1 MIFTMMKKTF
11 LDNLEYKVTG
21 ACIEVHKMLGPGL
34 LESVYQKC
42 LIRELQL
49 QQINFTAE
57 HSILISYKD
66 ILLDTELRADLV
78 IENCIVV
85 ELKSVENILP
95 IHEAQIL
102 TYMKLLKVPKGLL
115 INFNST
121 NIVQHGKR
129 AFVSEYMYKFD
140 V

>member
-1 MIFTMMKKTF
+1 MMNKTF

-21 ACIEVHKMLGPGL
+21 ACIEVHKILGPGL

-49 QQINFTAE
+49 QHINFMAE
-57 HSILISYKD
+57 HSILLSYKD
-66 ILLDTELRADLV
+66 VILDTELRADLV
-78 IENCIVV
+78 IENCMVL
-85 ELKSVENILP
+85 ELKSVDSILP

-102 TYMKLLKVPKGLL
+102 TYMKLLKAPKGLL

-129 AFVSEYMYKFD
+129 SFVSEFMYDF
-140 V
+140 